1 MALKTYVKK
10 GYELSTKVFHTLT
23 CLHPNLAFGFHCL
36 SRLRIGAFLDLADV
50 RQLAA
55 HSYAVFSNTEKDV
68 DNSAVDRCP
77 CCKKPR
83 MHDTAGHFIFVCGT
97 GLAKQAARNPPD
109 PADPAASKTGLL
121 LEALRSAPVDRFGRL
136 MADDE
141 HTGSPGG
148 KLSDVRDLVEQ
159 VFLQKQDSDQNFRW
173 TRTCVSKDQAVV
185 LMAGGHEITV
195 GIGPAARATEGNLQ
209 QHYWEPEGEA
219 AKELVRCVLG
229 KNTKGKGHSVQR
241 KHRLFELGATALA
254 RYLQSAM
261 PARNAALWRSCDSEE
276 KIVGPAAHKSKQ
288 PQAVGQG

>member
-1 MALKTYVKK
+1 MALQTYVKM
-10 GYELSTKVFHTLT
+10 GYALSTKVFHTLT
-23 CLHPNLAFGFHCL
+23 YLHPNLAFGFHCL

-50 RQLAA
+50 RLLAK
-55 HSYAVFSNTEKDV
+55 HSYAVFSNTEDGV
-68 DNSAVDRCP
+68 DDPAVDRCP
-77 CCKKPR
+77 CCKKPN
-83 MHDTAGHFIFVCGT
+83 MHDSAGHFIFVCGT

-109 PADPAASKTGLL
+109 PADQAALNAPKTGLL

-136 MADDE
+136 MAEDAE

-159 VFLQKQDSDQNFRW
+159 VFLSKQDQNFNW
-173 TRTCVSKDQAVV
+173 TRSCVSKDQAVV

-195 GIGPAARATEGNLQ
+195 GADRVTEGNLQ
-209 QHYWEPEGEA
+209 QHCWEPESDA
-219 AKELVRCVLG
+219 AKELVRCILG
-229 KNTKGKGHSVQR
+229 KNTKGKGHSVQK

-288 PQAVGQG
+288 PQAVGPG